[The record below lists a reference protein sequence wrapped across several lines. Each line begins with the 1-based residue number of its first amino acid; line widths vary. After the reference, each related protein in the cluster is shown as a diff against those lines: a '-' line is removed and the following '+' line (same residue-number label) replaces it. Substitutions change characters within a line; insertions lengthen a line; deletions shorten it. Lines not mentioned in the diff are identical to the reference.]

1 MQNQKQASLNQVKI
15 IENFIHDKDE
25 IYNIYFNS
33 NALQLFR

>member
-1 MQNQKQASLNQVKI
+1 MQSQKQASLNQVKI
-15 IENFIHDKDE
+15 TLNLIHDKDE

>member
-1 MQNQKQASLNQVKI
+1 MQNQRQVNLNQVKI
-15 IENFIHDKDE
+15 TSNLILDKDE